1 MAVPG
6 VMLAQAI
13 GRWGN
18 FFNGE
23 AHGGIVLRSTLEN
36 LHIPE
41 TIDGDFSKS
50 PVPFCSNDMITN
62 ETGIAEG

>member
-1 MAVPG
+1 M
-6 VMLAQAI
+6 
-13 GRWGN
+13 N
-18 FFNGE
+18 SKEFKE
-23 AHGGIVLRSTLEN
+23 YLEN
-36 LHIPE
+36 LYIPE